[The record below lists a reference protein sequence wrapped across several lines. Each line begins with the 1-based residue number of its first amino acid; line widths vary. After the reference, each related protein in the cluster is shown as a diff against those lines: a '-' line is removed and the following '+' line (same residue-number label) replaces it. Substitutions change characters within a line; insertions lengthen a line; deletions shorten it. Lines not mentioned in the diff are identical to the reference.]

1 MRRAHG
7 AEKDLRRTSLGPR
20 NSAHSDE
27 FSHVDRMSCELKT
40 MSILSMNLKEVG
52 DANSMSKTNMRR
64 KLTWIRVRD
73 GLLQTVQ

>member
-1 MRRAHG
+1 
-7 AEKDLRRTSLGPR
+7 
-20 NSAHSDE
+20 
-27 FSHVDRMSCELKT
+27 